1 MCVFVCL
8 QRANALV
15 LFLLLLFTVEV
26 IGTAGTYAEKPVEV
40 L

>member
-15 LFLLLLFTVEV
+15 LFLLLFTVEV
-26 IGTAGTYAEKPVEV
+26 IGTAGTYAEKLVEV